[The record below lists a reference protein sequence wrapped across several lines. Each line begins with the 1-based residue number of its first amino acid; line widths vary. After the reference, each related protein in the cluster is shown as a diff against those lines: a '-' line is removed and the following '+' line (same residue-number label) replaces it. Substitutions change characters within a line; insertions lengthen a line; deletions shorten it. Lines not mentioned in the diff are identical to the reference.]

1 MATAVLHAISTQKAD
16 KLKSLEAQILS
27 MVYMIKVNVS
37 ITNISADRFWD
48 ARKPIPQIQINTN
61 LNLIGMEK
69 KTDDTLEVPFIL
81 TINYN
86 PSISQLS
93 LKGKA
98 YVTCDSKSELEK
110 VYKDYEEKKP
120 PPQVIVQ
127 SISNVAFIEAVLIS
141 RALNI
146 PPPIPLP
153 QIPGTKPPTE
163 SHPKV
168 DYSA

>member
-1 MATAVLHAISTQKAD
+1 
-16 KLKSLEAQILS
+16 
-27 MVYMIKVNVS
+27 MIRVNVS
-37 ITNISADRFWD
+37 ITNISAERFLD
-48 ARKPIPQIQINTN
+48 IRKPIPQIQINTN
-61 LNLIGMEK
+61 LNLVGMERA
-69 KTDDTLEVPFIL
+69 TDSLEVPFVL

-86 PSISQLS
+86 PSVAQLS

-98 YVTCDSKSELEK
+98 YVAGDKGELEK

-120 PPQVIVQ
+120 PPQVVVQ
-127 SISNVAFIEAVLIS
+127 SISNVVFVESVVIS

-153 QIPGTKPPTE
+153 QIPEGKPPSE
-163 SHPKV
+163 KPPKM